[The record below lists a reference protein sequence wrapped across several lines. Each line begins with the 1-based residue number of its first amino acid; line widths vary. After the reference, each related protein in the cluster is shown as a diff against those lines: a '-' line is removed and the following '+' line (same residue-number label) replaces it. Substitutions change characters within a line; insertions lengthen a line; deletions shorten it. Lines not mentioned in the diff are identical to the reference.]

1 MKHIFF
7 IFFAFVPFI
16 SKAQGS
22 ITMLDKPFNIS
33 LAKDSEILNPLKR
46 TPAFNGLST
55 REQDVVYWVNVAR
68 LNPTKFYSDYIVPFV
83 QQFPE
88 AKGRAFNSLDKDIN
102 AAKGLKALEPM
113 EMLNSV
119 AVGHAKEIVSGKTGF
134 THAAA
139 GGKSFEQ
146 RMREAGISSCAAEN
160 LYEGKDDALVAV
172 ILLLIDKDVSGYGHR
187 KVILHPMFNTVGVSF
202 LPSRTGNFILV
213 QDFSCK

>member
-1 MKHIFF
+1 MKHIFVL
-7 IFFAFVPFI
+7 FFAIVPFI
-16 SKAQGS
+16 GKAQGS
-22 ITMLDKPFNIS
+22 ITMLDKPFNIT
-33 LAKDSEILNPLKR
+33 LAKDSAVLNPLKR

-55 REQDVVYWVNVAR
+55 LEQDVVYWVNVAR

-88 AKGRAFNSLDKDIN
+88 AKGKAFNSLEKDIS
-102 AAKGLKALEPM
+102 AAKGLRALEPM
-113 EMLNSV
+113 GMLNNV
-119 AVGHAKEIVSGKTGF
+119 AVGHAKEIVTGKTGF

-146 RMREAGISSCAAEN
+146 RMREAGISGCAGEN
-160 LYEGKDDALVAV
+160 LYEGKEDALVAV

-187 KVILHPMFNTVGVSF
+187 KVMLHPMFNTVGVSF
-202 LPSRTGNFILV
+202 LPSRTGSFILV